1 VPVEPIMPPP
11 DRLQFVP
18 RPGELTTAWRI
29 LTVVGWTGVVIAL
42 AATWNASRQ
51 LGLATWW
58 LGPAN
63 DQQPPY
69 IILLPFVAPVII
81 VTAVGSRTRYVP
93 WIGVL
98 GAVATAAV
106 GLGDIGRV
114 RGLGLVE
121 LIAAAAALLVS
132 VASFSGMY
140 RRAAIE
146 TAANDAGSAGVDA
159 AVPSG

>member
-1 VPVEPIMPPP
+1 VPVEPIMPLA
-11 DRLQFVP
+11 DRPHDAP

-29 LTVVGWTGVVIAL
+29 LTVVGWTGVVIVL

-69 IILLPFVAPVII
+69 IILLPFIAPVVI
-81 VTAVGSRTRYVP
+81 VTAVGSRARYVP
-93 WIGVL
+93 WMGVL
-98 GAVATAAV
+98 GAVAIAAV
-106 GLGDIGRV
+106 GFGDLGRV

-140 RRAAIE
+140 RRA
-146 TAANDAGSAGVDA
+146 DVDA
-159 AVPSG
+159 DPRAAEPVSG